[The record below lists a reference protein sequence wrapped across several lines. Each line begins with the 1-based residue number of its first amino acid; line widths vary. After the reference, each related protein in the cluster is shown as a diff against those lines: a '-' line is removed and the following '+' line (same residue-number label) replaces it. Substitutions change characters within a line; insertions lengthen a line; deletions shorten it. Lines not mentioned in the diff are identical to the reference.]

1 MDKVTW
7 FELPADDT
15 ARAKKFYESTF
26 GWQLSDMGGGSFMA
40 VTTPS
45 DEQGAPHDAGAI
57 NGDISPRS
65 KQLKQPLIVIT
76 VEDLDKKIEIVES
89 EGGKVVAAQQ
99 EIKEMNAV
107 YAVVSDT
114 EGNMVGLWQDLK

>member
-15 ARAKKFYESTF
+15 KRANVFYSKVF
-26 GWQLSDMGGGSFMA
+26 GWKLSDMGGGSTMA

-45 DEQGAPHDAGAI
+45 DEQGAPTDPGAI

-65 KQLKQPLIVIT
+65 ASLPHPLIVIT
-76 VEDLDKKIEIVES
+76 VEDLDAKVKTVEA
-89 EGGKVVAAQQ
+89 EGGKVVTPRM
-99 EIKEMNAV
+99 ELKEMNAA

-114 EGNMVGLWQDLK
+114 EGNAVGLWQDL

>member
-15 ARAKKFYESTF
+15 QRANDFYSKVF
-26 GWQLSDMGGGSFMA
+26 GWQLSAMGGGSMMA

-45 DEQGAPHDAGAI
+45 DNQGAPTGAGAI
-57 NGDISPRS
+57 NGDISPRG
-65 KQLKQPLIVIT
+65 KALPHPLLVIS
-76 VEDLDKKIEIVES
+76 VENIEEKVKAIEA
-89 EGGKVVAAQQ
+89 EGGQVIMPRTEMA
-99 EIKEMNAV
+99 EMNAV

-114 EGNMVGLWQDLK
+114 EGNALGLWQNL

>member
-15 ARAKKFYESTF
+15 ARAGAFYSNVF
-26 GWQLSDMGGGSFMA
+26 GWNTSDMGGGSLMA

-45 DEQGAPHDAGAI
+45 DEQGAPSEAGAI

-65 KQLKQPLIVIT
+65 EAFDRPLIVIT
-76 VEDLDKKIEIVES
+76 VENMDAKLKMVE
-89 EGGKVVAAQQ
+89 EAGGKVALAP
-99 EIKEMNAV
+99 KEMEGMGLIWAIV
-107 YAVVSDT
+107 TDT
-114 EGNMVGLWQDLK
+114 EGNNIGIIQDA